1 MAISSSAPESRYPKH
16 IWCVLFSAAF
26 LRSQVL
32 QHLASLALA
41 GAFTMGSTMG
51 LKSLKNLFRP
61 SLWMKAMVT
70 IRTKARARVELLLC
84 CCGVLYALTP
94 PRGSAS
100 PLSPSL
106 PLKIS
111 GHHRGS
117 RSHKKTAPPP
127 PPQPST
133 STPSPKVI
141 HSLSVDTSY
150 CLLRPGFGFGGG
162 FPDISS
168 ENSSENSSGR
178 SRRERCPGALEAV
191 RPVRSAT
198 ATATTGDPS
207 RSTTRARGSDP
218 GLDTSPRTTW
228 CSASRRCFAMSMAAV
243 AFEVFSFE
251 VDGTKTDD
259 AGR

>member
-1 MAISSSAPESRYPKH
+1 MS
-16 IWCVLFSAAF
+16 CC
-26 LRSQVL
+26 
-32 QHLASLALA
+32 
-41 GAFTMGSTMG
+41 
-51 LKSLKNLFRP
+51 
-61 SLWMKAMVT
+61 
-70 IRTKARARVELLLC
+70 C

-94 PRGSAS
+94 SPQLCVSPRSQDLRPPPRDDPGQSY
-100 PLSPSL
+100 
-106 PLKIS
+106 
-111 GHHRGS
+111 
-117 RSHKKTAPPP
+117 KKTAAPPP
-127 PPQPST
+127 PST
-133 STPSPKVI
+133 STPSLKVI
-141 HSLSVDTSY
+141 HSLSVDTSC

-218 GLDTSPRTTW
+218 GLDTSREDDLVL
-228 CSASRRCFAMSMAAV
+228 ASRTCSAMSMAAV